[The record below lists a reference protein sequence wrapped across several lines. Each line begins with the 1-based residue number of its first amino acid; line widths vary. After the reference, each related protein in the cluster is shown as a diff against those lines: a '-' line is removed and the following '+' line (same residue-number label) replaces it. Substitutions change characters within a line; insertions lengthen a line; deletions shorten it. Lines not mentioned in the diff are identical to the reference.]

1 MKRHQAEAIVKLY
14 EKKDKIEKIL
24 AGFSKKPNE
33 YDRQR
38 IVIDTRAGNGTH
50 DIVTVLGLDHDK
62 LEQLLNDLVK
72 LHIEEKLKCIK
83 DEIEK
88 AETEI

>member
-1 MKRHQAEAIVKLY
+1 MKRHQAEALVKLY
-14 EKKDKIEKIL
+14 ETKDKIEKVL

-50 DIVTVLGLDHDK
+50 DIVSILGLDHDK
-62 LEQLLNDLVK
+62 LEQLLNDLIKV
-72 LHIEEKLKCIK
+72 HIEEKLKACK
-83 DEIEK
+83 SEIET
-88 AETEI
+88 AEKEI